1 MDRSGG
7 QTALRSTSRDLR
19 DPGRRML
26 GGTGASQTR
35 GVLGGCE
42 GPLGAPAWILLLC
55 WGLAARCTGAMA
67 LPPPSITILRM
78 PAEPPH
84 PGESV
89 TVSCEALS
97 GLPELT
103 LLYWLENG
111 SFVESLH
118 PDGAVRE
125 GTVQEALEGSGLAL
139 HRDLHFSSFNTQ
151 HLHTNFTCVV
161 LSPLGVDTR
170 EVSIMKM
177 ASQLKGRLPVFQR
190 KVEVEQLT
198 RIDWWHWYAPVDT
211 VAPKKVGAMS
221 NTISLMRWRSCWCG
235 GLPAARVLASSCSI
249 RVDAPSG
256 QSHPEGSPQMPRC
269 CEQGSNWLLKWLQR
283 CGSRSKVSSG
293 RVAGPGRGC

>member
-26 GGTGASQTR
+26 G
-35 GVLGGCE
+35 

-125 GTVQEALEGSGLAL
+125 GTVQEALEGSGLTL

-170 EVSIMKM
+170 EVRWPFP
-177 ASQLKGRLPVFQR
+177 AL
-190 KVEVEQLT
+190 
-198 RIDWWHWYAPVDT
+198 APVT
-211 VAPKKVGAMS
+211 GKSA
-221 NTISLMRWRSCWCG
+221 
-235 GLPAARVLASSCSI
+235 GL
-249 RVDAPSG
+249 G
-256 QSHPEGSPQMPRC
+256 
-269 CEQGSNWLLKWLQR
+269 
-283 CGSRSKVSSG
+283 
-293 RVAGPGRGC
+293 